1 MLLMTK
7 AMMLTF
13 LKVYFLLDKF
23 QQLREA
29 NIGMDMEL
37 KWGKKYCL
45 VNLHG

>member
-1 MLLMTK
+1 MTK
-7 AMMLTF
+7 ETMLTD

-23 QQLREA
+23 QQLREE

-45 VNLHG
+45 VKLHG